1 MIFFMR
7 LLSILIYLLTLSFSL
22 AANAYPEFISYGY
35 TSCLTCH
42 FNGAGGGPLN
52 DYGRG
57 LFAVE
62 IAAKPFFQSKL
73 SDDEL
78 GSISGFLGST
88 QIPLGLKPYAKLRY
102 LGMDNNVDRPPLKA
116 DREILMQAAVGMT
129 YPIDRSQKYLVS
141 FELGYVPKP
150 VAADPARSEQNR
162 EWISR
167 EYYFRWANAKQ
178 SWLYFGLLDKVFGLR
193 TPDHSSYSRGYIG
206 LGQNDQAHG
215 ILWHKGFEESEIFLF
230 GYLGNLQ
237 QEANLQAKGSTFMYE
252 RQANPNRRWGGS
264 VMYQSNNYVRQIRLS
279 HHQKFSIEKG
289 SALLFEIGGFNDTST
304 ISAAKTEGIYSTLNS
319 TLNLTRGF
327 NLTTQLEYLNDD
339 LKSNNNHKTK
349 AGLGLLIFPM
359 QRVELRTSIVNSK
372 SYSPTKANEDTI
384 SWLGQVHLSF

>member
-1 MIFFMR
+1 MR
-7 LLSILIYLLTLSFSL
+7 LLSIIFCLLALGFPK

-73 SDDEL
+73 SDEEL
-78 GSISGFLGST
+78 GNISGFLGST
-88 QIPLGLKPYAKLRY
+88 PVPFGLKPYAKLRY
-102 LGMDNNVDRPPLKA
+102 LGLDNNIDRPPFKT
-116 DREILMQAAVGMT
+116 DREILMQASIGMT
-129 YPIDRSQKYLVS
+129 YPLDSAQKYLIS
-141 FELGYVPKP
+141 FETGYVPKP
-150 VAADPARSEQNR
+150 IAANPTKAEQNR

-167 EYYFRWANAKQ
+167 EYYFRWSNARQ
-178 SWLYFGLLDKVFGLR
+178 SWIYFGLLDKVYGIR
-193 TPDHSSYSRGYIG
+193 TPDHSSYSRGYLG

-215 ILWHKGFEESEIFLF
+215 IMWHKGFTESEIFIF

-237 QEANLQAKGSTFMYE
+237 QDAELRAKGATVLYE
-252 RQANPNRRWGGS
+252 QKANSDRRWGAS
-264 VMYQSNNYVRQIRLS
+264 ILYQANDYARQIRIG
-279 HHQKFSIEKG
+279 HHQKLAIEKA
-289 SALLFEIGGFNDTST
+289 SAILFEIGGFNDTSI
-304 ISAAKTEGIYSTLNS
+304 ISSGKTEGIYSTLNS

-327 NLTTQLEYLNDD
+327 NMTTQLEYLNDD
-339 LKSNNNHKTK
+339 LQKNDNHKTK

-359 QRVELRTSIVNSK
+359 QRVELRTSIVNTK

-384 SWLGQVHLSF
+384 AWLGQLHLSF